1 MNFRTRSS
9 ALLIGLSLL
18 LAGTAA
24 FVANRWMSERT
35 AAVEASRQRTTR
47 VVAAATDIPF
57 GTMVEGRHLTTVD
70 MLDGTAPRGAY
81 AKPLDI
87 VGKVARA
94 DVFAG
99 EILTERRFVT
109 RGEGSTLAAVVAPNM
124 RAVTVRVDDVV
135 GVAGFLL
142 PGNRVDVVAA
152 REENRRPFAETILTD
167 VRVLAVDQQASADK
181 NSPVVVRA
189 VTLEV
194 TPEGALAIARAR
206 QVGSLQLTLR
216 NPHEKDN
223 DDPTTFPVAGMQLAR
238 LPPVSI
244 TAPSLPVIDPPP
256 PRVRR
261 APVMVEAVTVIRGTT
276 VSKHAD

>member
-124 RAVTVRVDDVV
+124 RAVAVRVDDVV

-261 APVMVEAVTVIRGTT
+261 APVMVEGVTVIRGTT

>member
-9 ALLIGLSLL
+9 VLLIGLSLL

-47 VVAAATDIPF
+47 VVTAATDIPF
-57 GTMVEGRHLTTVD
+57 GTMVESRHLTTVD
-70 MLDGTAPRGAY
+70 MLDGTTPRGAY
-81 AKPLDI
+81 SKANEL

-99 EILTERRFVT
+99 EILTARRFVE
-109 RGEGSTLAAVVAPNM
+109 RGAGSTLAAVVAPNM

-152 REENRRPFAETILTD
+152 REQNRQPFAETILTD
-167 VRVLAVDQQASADK
+167 VCVLAVDQQASADK

-194 TPEGALAIARAR
+194 TPDGALAIARAR

-216 NPHEKDN
+216 NPHEKGS
-223 DDPTTFPVAGMQLAR
+223 DDPNTLPVAGMQLAN

-244 TAPSLPVIDPPP
+244 AAPTLPVIAP

-261 APVMVEAVTVIRGTT
+261 APALVAGVTVIRGPT